1 MNMMQMVGIMV
12 FFFFV
17 SLTVICLYHEHINKK
32 IGNIIFIVIDV
43 VFFLGWNYAA
53 FQRGWLAD
61 GFMTLDNI
69 TPFTLTLIPFT
80 LLLNE
85 KVKSYCNSAI
95 AFLWI
100 GMFLALSISPEHS
113 YIFSFAHEANFTLST
128 EAACHLIA
136 SLYGIYLIISGQVKC
151 DFDHL
156 VKAVVCMYSVIGFGV
171 ILNYIFHTRNFQMD
185 PYGNY
190 SIYMIDIF
198 GSFGATLA
206 AYLLGV
212 LLVLIIGM
220 QVGYA
225 LNKSVSKIHI
235 ESIEKLLSHGKKAKE
250 TENTVE
256 LSDGKE
262 SDKDVKDG
270 EVGCETDSD

>member
-12 FFFFV
+12 FFFFM

-43 VFFLGWNYAA
+43 LFFLGWNYAA
-53 FQRGWLAD
+53 FQSGWLSD

-95 AFLWI
+95 AFLWV

-113 YIFSFAHEANFTLST
+113 YIFSFTHEANFILST
-128 EAACHLIA
+128 EMACHLIA

-151 DFDHL
+151 DFNHL
-156 VKAVVCMYSVIGFGV
+156 VKAVICMYSVIGFGV

-220 QVGYA
+220 QSGYF
-225 LNKSVSKIHI
+225 LNKMVSKIHI
-235 ESIEKLLSHGKKAKE
+235 EALMEHAPNKKADE
-250 TENTVE
+250 EQ
-256 LSDGKE
+256 
-262 SDKDVKDG
+262 
-270 EVGCETDSD
+270 